1 MVIVEKL
8 YKKIGRFLRRFPWL
22 RNIFFVSG
30 VMLNATEGF
39 LGVKKRLS
47 IVKGSTIVGANFRV
61 EVEVEV
67 DRAIDLD
74 SAYEVNIERS

>member
-39 LGVKKRLS
+39 SEVKKRLS
-47 IVKGSTIVGANFRV
+47 IVEGNTIVGASFRV
-61 EVEVEV
+61 ELEV

-74 SAYEVNIERS
+74 CLRFNRL

>member
-8 YKKIGRFLRRFPWL
+8 CKKIGRFLRRFPWL

-47 IVKGSTIVGANFRV
+47 IVEGNTIVGASLEWN
-61 EVEVEV
+61 
-67 DRAIDLD
+67 
-74 SAYEVNIERS
+74 SRSTGLLIWTACV